1 MHQTAEEY
9 QRRMNA
15 CIARADL
22 ASSEEIHAFW
32 LTIAGS
38 YRFLL
43 ERDEQIEAHNL
54 RPRSRPWVA
63 VEQERLAL
71 PSISC

>member
-1 MHQTAEEY
+1 MPQTTEEY

-22 ASSEEIHAFW
+22 AYSEEIHAYW

-54 RPRSRPWVA
+54 RPPQFAA
-63 VEQERLAL
+63 VGY
-71 PSISC
+71 C

>member
-9 QRRMNA
+9 RRRMNA

-22 ASSEEIHAFW
+22 AYSEEIHALW

-43 ERDEQIEAHNL
+43 EREEQIEAHYC
-54 RPRSRPWVA
+54 PRGT
-63 VEQERLAL
+63 
-71 PSISC
+71 

>member
-1 MHQTAEEY
+1 
-9 QRRMNA
+9 MNA

-54 RPRSRPWVA
+54 RPPQFAA
-63 VEQERLAL
+63 VGY
-71 PSISC
+71 C